1 MSEEAETSGVEE
13 QVAGSAAVG
22 IDTGG
27 TFTDLVAIGADGSVR
42 VAKAPSSPEAP
53 LGALLS
59 VLDKAAVPGAAI
71 ERIVH
76 GTTVATNAVLQRR
89 GAEVLY
95 LTTAGFEDIPFI
107 QRINRKS
114 EYDLHWLKPRP
125 LVRRRNCL
133 PVAERVDARG
143 EVVMP
148 LETAA
153 MERLATQVAERA
165 AEAIAVCLLFSYLN
179 PVHEL
184 QLGAF
189 LERRFPGIPV
199 SLSHRVAP
207 LWREYERSSTT
218 LADAYLKPLL
228 SAYCPSIGTA
238 LRERSVNAPC
248 SLLKS
253 DGGTTG
259 LAQAPE
265 RPVELLLSGLAG
277 GVIGGAH
284 FAREAGFAQAITL
297 DMGGTSCDVG
307 LLLKGEPQFTT
318 DYEIEWGLPVA
329 LPVIEVRTLGAGGG
343 SIARIDK
350 GGMLAVGPES
360 AGARPGPGCYGA
372 GGDAATVTDANLVLG
387 RLNPDFF
394 LGGELRLHPERAAA
408 VIDPLA
414 RALELGREAAAQAIV
429 DLADE
434 NMTNAIRLLTIERG
448 IDPRDFVLVAFGGA
462 GPLHAAAIAAKL
474 GIRRV
479 VVPPHPGLCSAFGA
493 ALARLRVERVRTL
506 GLRHSEVDEAELAA
520 RFRTLLEEGR
530 REIEAEGLRG
540 AARERLG
547 LSMRYAQ
554 QNYEQ
559 DVEYRFADG
568 LPAAVARFHRRHEE
582 FFGYQFPDQPV
593 ELVHLKAS
601 LAETAAEPAP
611 ALAVPASVAGTH
623 PEPLPAPATLAAGAA
638 GAPAA
643 SPPPALTTPAADV
656 AGALPAPAA
665 AIAAGVQAEPQLSA
679 GVGYRRD
686 RLPAGT
692 ELRGPAV
699 VEELDSTTF
708 VPDGVQLAVDRR
720 GNLILTLPA
729 GAPEEA

>member
-1 MSEEAETSGVEE
+1 M
-13 QVAGSAAVG
+13 QGSSVGALALG

-42 VAKAPSSPEAP
+42 VAKAPSTPDAP

-76 GTTVATNAVLQRR
+76 GTTVATNTVLQRR

-95 LTTAGFEDIPFI
+95 VTTAGFEDIPFI

-125 LVRRRNCL
+125 LVQRRNCL
-133 PVAERVDARG
+133 AVAERIDAQG
-143 EVVMP
+143 EVLVP
-148 LETAA
+148 LEAAA
-153 MERLATQVAERA
+153 MEQLAAQVAERS
-165 AEAIAVCLLFSYLN
+165 AEAIAICLLFSYLN
-179 PVHEL
+179 PAHEL
-184 QLGAF
+184 ELGAF
-189 LERRFPGIPV
+189 LERRFPSIPV

-218 LADAYLKPLL
+218 VADAYLKPLL
-228 SAYCPSIGTA
+228 SGYCRSIGDA
-238 LRERSVNAPC
+238 LEERRVNGPC

-259 LAQAPE
+259 LTQAPE
-265 RPVELLLSGLAG
+265 RPVDLLLSGLAG

-284 FAREAGFAQAITL
+284 FAREAGFQQAITL

-307 LLLKGEPQFTT
+307 LLLEGEPQFTT

-329 LPVIEVRTLGAGGG
+329 IPVIEVRTLGAGGG

-360 AGARPGPGCYGA
+360 AGARPGPGCYGTG
-372 GGDAATVTDANLVLG
+372 GGDATVTDANLVLG

-394 LGGELRLHPERAAA
+394 LGGELQLHPERAAA

-414 RALELGREAAAQAIV
+414 RPLGLQREAAAQAVV

-493 ALARLRVERVRTL
+493 ALARLRVERVQTL

-520 RFRTLLEEGR
+520 RFHAMLQAGR

-540 AARERLG
+540 APRERLG

-582 FFGYQFPDQPV
+582 FFGYQFPDHPV

-601 LAETAAEPAP
+601 VAETAAEPPP
-611 ALAVPASVAGTH
+611 ALA
-623 PEPLPAPATLAAGAA
+623 APAAAAA
-638 GAPAA
+638 GAPPE
-643 SPPPALTTPAADV
+643 PPPR
-656 AGALPAPAA
+656 AGA
-665 AIAAGVQAEPQLSA
+665 
-679 GVGYRRD
+679 GYRRD

-699 VEELDSTTF
+699 IEELDSTTF
-708 VPDGVQLAVDRR
+708 VPDGVHLAVDRH

-729 GAPEEA
+729 AEPEEA

>member
-1 MSEEAETSGVEE
+1 MSSDHAPP
-13 QVAGSAAVG
+13 AAAALG

-27 TFTDLVAIGADGSVR
+27 TFTDLVALGADGSVR
-42 VAKAPSSPEAP
+42 VAKAPSTPDAP

-76 GTTVATNAVLQRR
+76 GTTVATNTVLQRR

-95 LTTAGFEDIPFI
+95 VTTAGFEDIPFI

-125 LVRRRNCL
+125 LVQRRNCL
-133 PVAERVDARG
+133 AVAERIDAQG
-143 EVVMP
+143 EVLVP
-148 LETAA
+148 LEAAA
-153 MERLATQVAERA
+153 MEQLAAQVAERS
-165 AEAIAVCLLFSYLN
+165 AEAIAICLLFSYLN
-179 PVHEL
+179 PAHEL
-184 QLGAF
+184 ELGAF
-189 LERRFPGIPV
+189 LERRFPSIPV

-218 LADAYLKPLL
+218 VADAYLKPLL
-228 SAYCPSIGTA
+228 SGYCGSIGDA
-238 LRERSVNAPC
+238 LRERRVNGPC

-259 LAQAPE
+259 LTQAPE
-265 RPVELLLSGLAG
+265 RPVDLLLSGLAG

-284 FAREAGFAQAITL
+284 FAREAGFQQAITL

-307 LLLKGEPQFTT
+307 LLLEGEPQFTT

-329 LPVIEVRTLGAGGG
+329 IPVIEVRTLGAGGG

-360 AGARPGPGCYGA
+360 AGARPGPGCYGTG
-372 GGDAATVTDANLVLG
+372 GGDATVTDANLVLG

-394 LGGELRLHPERAAA
+394 LGGELQLHPERAAA

-414 RALELGREAAAQAIV
+414 RPLGLQREAAAQAVV

-493 ALARLRVERVRTL
+493 ALARLRVERMQTL
-506 GLRHSEVDEAELAA
+506 GMRHAVVDEADLAA
-520 RFRTLLEEGR
+520 RFQAMLQAGR

-540 AARERLG
+540 APRERLG

-582 FFGYQFPDQPV
+582 FFGYQFPDHPV

-601 LAETAAEPAP
+601 VAETAAEPPP
-611 ALAVPASVAGTH
+611 ALA
-623 PEPLPAPATLAAGAA
+623 
-638 GAPAA
+638 
-643 SPPPALTTPAADV
+643 
-656 AGALPAPAA
+656 APAA
-665 AIAAGVQAEPQLSA
+665 AAAAA
-679 GVGYRRD
+679 RR
-686 RLPAGT
+686 RSSR
-692 ELRGPAV
+692 RGPGPATAANGCRRAPSCAV
-699 VEELDSTTF
+699 R
-708 VPDGVQLAVDRR
+708 P
-720 GNLILTLPA
+720 
-729 GAPEEA
+729 

>member
-1 MSEEAETSGVEE
+1 MGGVQESS
-13 QVAGSAAVG
+13 AGPLALG

-27 TFTDLVAIGADGSVR
+27 TFTDLVALGADGSVR
-42 VAKAPSSPEAP
+42 VAKAPSTPDAP

-76 GTTVATNAVLQRR
+76 GTTVATNTVLQRR

-95 LTTAGFEDIPFI
+95 VATAGFEDIPFI

-125 LVRRRNCL
+125 LVKRRNCL
-133 PVAERVDARG
+133 AVAERIDAQG
-143 EVVMP
+143 QVVVP
-148 LETAA
+148 LEAAA
-153 MERLATQVAERA
+153 MEQLAAQVAERG

-179 PVHEL
+179 PAHEL
-184 QLGAF
+184 ELGAF
-189 LERRFPGIPV
+189 LQQRFPSIPV

-207 LWREYERSSTT
+207 MWREYERSSTT
-218 LADAYLKPLL
+218 VADAYLKPLL
-228 SAYCPSIGTA
+228 SGYCPSIGAA
-238 LRERSVNAPC
+238 LRERSVNGPC

-284 FAREAGFAQAITL
+284 FAREAGFEQAITL

-307 LLLKGEPQFTT
+307 LLLDGEPQFTT

-329 LPVIEVRTLGAGGG
+329 IPVIEVRTLGAGGG

-372 GGDAATVTDANLVLG
+372 GGEAATVTDANLVLG

-394 LGGELRLHPERAAA
+394 LGGELQLHPERAAA

-414 RALELGREAAAQAIV
+414 RSLGLRREAAARAIV

-474 GIRRV
+474 GIRGWWCHRIPV
-479 VVPPHPGLCSAFGA
+479 CARPSGPPWRGCGWSGCRPWGC
-493 ALARLRVERVRTL
+493 VT
-506 GLRHSEVDEAELAA
+506 
-520 RFRTLLEEGR
+520 R
-530 REIEAEGLRG
+530 R
-540 AARERLG
+540 
-547 LSMRYAQ
+547 
-554 QNYEQ
+554 
-559 DVEYRFADG
+559 
-568 LPAAVARFHRRHEE
+568 
-582 FFGYQFPDQPV
+582 
-593 ELVHLKAS
+593 
-601 LAETAAEPAP
+601 
-611 ALAVPASVAGTH
+611 
-623 PEPLPAPATLAAGAA
+623 
-638 GAPAA
+638 
-643 SPPPALTTPAADV
+643 
-656 AGALPAPAA
+656 
-665 AIAAGVQAEPQLSA
+665 
-679 GVGYRRD
+679 
-686 RLPAGT
+686 
-692 ELRGPAV
+692 
-699 VEELDSTTF
+699 
-708 VPDGVQLAVDRR
+708 
-720 GNLILTLPA
+720 
-729 GAPEEA
+729 

>member
-1 MSEEAETSGVEE
+1 MNG
-13 QVAGSAAVG
+13 
-22 IDTGG
+22 
-27 TFTDLVAIGADGSVR
+27 
-42 VAKAPSSPEAP
+42 
-53 LGALLS
+53 
-59 VLDKAAVPGAAI
+59 
-71 ERIVH
+71 
-76 GTTVATNAVLQRR
+76 
-89 GAEVLY
+89 
-95 LTTAGFEDIPFI
+95 
-107 QRINRKS
+107 
-114 EYDLHWLKPRP
+114 
-125 LVRRRNCL
+125 
-133 PVAERVDARG
+133 
-143 EVVMP
+143 
-148 LETAA
+148 
-153 MERLATQVAERA
+153 
-165 AEAIAVCLLFSYLN
+165 
-179 PVHEL
+179 
-184 QLGAF
+184 
-189 LERRFPGIPV
+189 
-199 SLSHRVAP
+199 
-207 LWREYERSSTT
+207 
-218 LADAYLKPLL
+218 
-228 SAYCPSIGTA
+228 
-238 LRERSVNAPC
+238 PC

-259 LAQAPE
+259 LTQAPE
-265 RPVELLLSGLAG
+265 RPVDLLLSGLAG

-284 FAREAGFAQAITL
+284 FAREAGFEQAITL

-307 LLLKGEPQFTT
+307 LLLDGEPQFTT
-318 DYEIEWGLPVA
+318 EYEIEWGLPVA
-329 LPVIEVRTLGAGGG
+329 IPVIEVRTLGAGGG

-360 AGARPGPGCYGA
+360 AGARPGPGCYGTG
-372 GGDAATVTDANLVLG
+372 GGDATVTDANLVLG

-394 LGGELRLHPERAAA
+394 LGGELQLHPERAAA

-414 RALELGREAAAQAIV
+414 RPLGLQREAAAQAVV

-493 ALARLRVERVRTL
+493 ALARLRVERMQTL
-506 GLRHSEVDEAELAA
+506 GMRHAVVDEADLAA
-520 RFRTLLEEGR
+520 RFQAMLQAGR

-540 AARERLG
+540 APRERLG

-582 FFGYQFPDQPV
+582 FFGYQFPDHPV

-601 LAETAAEPAP
+601 VAETAAEPPP
-611 ALAVPASVAGTH
+611 ALA
-623 PEPLPAPATLAAGAA
+623 
-638 GAPAA
+638 
-643 SPPPALTTPAADV
+643 
-656 AGALPAPAA
+656 APAA
-665 AIAAGVQAEPQLSA
+665 AAGGAPPEQPPRA
-679 GVGYRRD
+679 GAGYRRE

-699 VEELDSTTF
+699 IEELDSTTF
-708 VPDGVQLAVDRR
+708 VPAGVHLAVDRH

-729 GAPEEA
+729 AEPEEA

>member
-1 MSEEAETSGVEE
+1 M
-13 QVAGSAAVG
+13 QGSSVGALALG

-42 VAKAPSSPEAP
+42 VAKAPSTPDAP

-76 GTTVATNAVLQRR
+76 GTTVATNTVLQRR

-95 LTTAGFEDIPFI
+95 VTTAGFEDIPFI

-125 LVRRRNCL
+125 LVQRRNCL
-133 PVAERVDARG
+133 AVAERIDAQG
-143 EVVMP
+143 EVLVP
-148 LETAA
+148 LEAAA
-153 MERLATQVAERA
+153 MEQLAAQVAERS
-165 AEAIAVCLLFSYLN
+165 AEAIAICLLFSYLN
-179 PVHEL
+179 PAHEL
-184 QLGAF
+184 ELGAF
-189 LERRFPGIPV
+189 LERRFPSIPV

-218 LADAYLKPLL
+218 VADAYLKPLL
-228 SAYCPSIGTA
+228 SGYCRSIGDA
-238 LRERSVNAPC
+238 LEERRVNGPC

-259 LAQAPE
+259 LTQAPE
-265 RPVELLLSGLAG
+265 RPVDLLLSGLAG

-284 FAREAGFAQAITL
+284 FAREAGFQQAITL

-307 LLLKGEPQFTT
+307 LLLEGEPQFTT

-329 LPVIEVRTLGAGGG
+329 IPVIEVRTLGAGGG

-360 AGARPGPGCYGA
+360 AGARPGPGCYGTG
-372 GGDAATVTDANLVLG
+372 GGDATVTDANLVLG

-394 LGGELRLHPERAAA
+394 LGGELQLHPERAAA

-414 RALELGREAAAQAIV
+414 RPLGLQREAAAQAVV

-493 ALARLRVERVRTL
+493 ALARLRVERMQTL
-506 GLRHSEVDEAELAA
+506 GMRHAVVDEADLAA
-520 RFRTLLEEGR
+520 RFQAMLQAGR

-540 AARERLG
+540 APRERLG

-582 FFGYQFPDQPV
+582 FFGYQFPDHPV

-601 LAETAAEPAP
+601 VAETAAEPPP
-611 ALAVPASVAGTH
+611 ALA
-623 PEPLPAPATLAAGAA
+623 
-638 GAPAA
+638 
-643 SPPPALTTPAADV
+643 
-656 AGALPAPAA
+656 APAA
-665 AIAAGVQAEPQLSA
+665 AAGGAPPEQPPRA
-679 GVGYRRD
+679 GAGYRRD

-699 VEELDSTTF
+699 IEELDSTTF
-708 VPDGVQLAVDRR
+708 VPAGVHLAVDRH

-729 GAPEEA
+729 AEPEEA

>member
-1 MSEEAETSGVEE
+1 MNEESGIRGAQKPTERTL
-13 QVAGSAAVG
+13 ALG

-27 TFTDLVAIGADGSVR
+27 TFTDLVVLGPDGSVR
-42 VAKAPSSPEAP
+42 VAKSPSTPDAP
-53 LGALLS
+53 LGALLT
-59 VLDKAAVPGAAI
+59 VLGKAAVPGDAI

-95 LTTAGFEDIPFI
+95 VTTEGFEDIPFI

-114 EYDLHWLKPRP
+114 EYDLHWRKPRP

-133 PVAERVDARG
+133 GVAERVDAQG
-143 EVVMP
+143 EVAVP
-148 LETAA
+148 LEAAA
-153 MERLATQVAERA
+153 MKQLAAQIVERGP
-165 AEAIAVCLLFSYLN
+165 EAIAVCLLFSYLN
-179 PVHEL
+179 PAHEL
-184 QLGAF
+184 ALGAF
-189 LERRFPGIPV
+189 LEQRFPFIPV

-218 LADAYLKPLL
+218 IADAYLKPLL
-228 SAYCPSIGTA
+228 GGYCRSVGDA
-238 LRERSVNAPC
+238 LRERRVGAPC

-259 LAQAPE
+259 LTQAPR

-284 FAREAGFAQAITL
+284 FAREAGFEQAITL

-307 LLLKGEPQFTT
+307 LLIEAEPRFTT
-318 DYEIEWGLPVA
+318 EYEIEWGLPVA
-329 LPVIEVRTLGAGGG
+329 VPVIEVRTLGAGGG

-350 GGMLAVGPES
+350 GGMLSVGPES

-394 LGGELRLHPERAAA
+394 LGGELKLHPERAAA

-414 RALELGREAAAQAIV
+414 RSLGLDREEAARAIV

-474 GIRRV
+474 GMRRV

-493 ALARLRVERVRTL
+493 ALARLRVERMQTL
-506 GLRHSEVDEAELAA
+506 GRRHTAVDDAELAA
-520 RFRTLLEEGR
+520 RFRAMLQDGR
-530 REIEAEGLRG
+530 REIESEGLRG

-568 LPAAVARFHRRHEE
+568 LPAAVERFHRRHEE
-582 FFGYQFPDQPV
+582 FFGYQFPDHPV

-601 LAETAAEPAP
+601 VAETAADPP
-611 ALAVPASVAGTH
+611 TALA
-623 PEPLPAPATLAAGAA
+623 
-638 GAPAA
+638 APAA
-643 SPPPALTTPAADV
+643 
-656 AGALPAPAA
+656 PAPAA
-665 AIAAGVQAEPQLSA
+665 AGADECPPTAI
-679 GVGYRRD
+679 GYRRD
-686 RLPAGT
+686 RLPVGT

-708 VPDGVQLAVDRR
+708 IPEGVHLSVDGL
-720 GNLILTLPA
+720 GNLVLTLPA
-729 GAPEEA
+729 AETEED

>member
-1 MSEEAETSGVEE
+1 MSEESGVSSD
-13 QVAGSAAVG
+13 QVPDEAVATLG

-42 VAKAPSSPEAP
+42 VAKAPSTPDAP

-59 VLDKAAVPGAAI
+59 VLDKAAVPGAAM

-76 GTTVATNAVLQRR
+76 GTTVATNTVLQRR

-95 LTTAGFEDIPFI
+95 VTTAGFEDIPFV

-125 LVRRRNCL
+125 LVKRRNCL
-133 PVAERVDARG
+133 AVVERIDAQG
-143 EVVMP
+143 EVVVP
-148 LETAA
+148 LEAAA
-153 MERLATQVAERA
+153 MEQLAAQVAERG

-179 PVHEL
+179 PTHEL
-184 QLGAF
+184 ELGAF
-189 LERRFPGIPV
+189 LERRFPSLPV
-199 SLSHRVAP
+199 SLSHLVAP

-218 LADAYLKPLL
+218 VADAYLKPLL
-228 SAYCPSIGTA
+228 SGYCRSIGAA
-238 LRERSVNAPC
+238 LRERRVSGPC

-259 LAQAPE
+259 LSKAPE

-277 GVIGGAH
+277 GVIGGVH
-284 FAREAGFAQAITL
+284 FAREAGFEQAITL

-307 LLLKGEPQFTT
+307 LLLDGEPQFTT
-318 DYEIEWGLPVA
+318 EYEIEWGLPVA

-350 GGMLAVGPES
+350 GGMLTVGPES

-394 LGGELRLHPERAAA
+394 LGGELQLHPERAAA

-414 RALELGREAAAQAIV
+414 RSLGLQREAAAQAVV

-462 GPLHAAAIAAKL
+462 GPLHAAGIAAKL
-474 GIRRV
+474 GIRQV

-493 ALARLRVERVRTL
+493 ALARLRVERVQTL
-506 GLRHSEVDEAELAA
+506 GVRDSAVSEADLAA
-520 RFRTLLEEGR
+520 RFTDLLQAGR

-540 AARERLG
+540 TPRERLT

-568 LPAAVARFHRRHEE
+568 LPGAVGRFHRRHEE
-582 FFGYQFPDQPV
+582 FFGYQFPDHPV
-593 ELVHLKAS
+593 ELVHLKVS
-601 LAETAAEPAP
+601 VAETATDE
-611 ALAVPASVAGTH
+611 
-623 PEPLPAPATLAAGAA
+623 
-638 GAPAA
+638 
-643 SPPPALTTPAADV
+643 PPPALAAP
-656 AGALPAPAA
+656 AGAATGAPPRPPR
-665 AIAAGVQAEPQLSA
+665 AAGAV
-679 GVGYRRD
+679 YRRD
-686 RLPAGT
+686 QMAAGT
-692 ELRGPAV
+692 RIRGAAV
-699 VEELDSTTF
+699 IEELDSTTF
-708 VPDGVQLAVDRR
+708 VPGGVLLAVDRR

-729 GAPEEA
+729 AEPEEA

>member
-1 MSEEAETSGVEE
+1 MLSEESGVSEVAE
-13 QVAGSAAVG
+13 SAAGSLALG

-27 TFTDLVAIGADGSVR
+27 TFTDLVAIGSDGSVR
-42 VAKAPSSPEAP
+42 VAKAPSTPDAP

-59 VLDKAAVPGAAI
+59 VLDKAAVPGSAI

-133 PVAERVDARG
+133 PVVERIDAQG
-143 EVVMP
+143 QVVVP
-148 LETAA
+148 LEAA
-153 MERLATQVAERA
+153 ALEGLAAQVAERTP
-165 AEAIAVCLLFSYLN
+165 EAIAVCLLFSYLN
-179 PVHEL
+179 PAHEL

-228 SAYCPSIGTA
+228 SAYCPSIGAA

-259 LAQAPE
+259 LPQAPE

-284 FAREAGFAQAITL
+284 FARGAGFAQAITL

-307 LLLKGEPQFTT
+307 LLLEGEPHFTT

-329 LPVIEVRTLGAGGG
+329 IPVIEVRTLGAGGG

-372 GGDAATVTDANLVLG
+372 GGEAATVTDANLVLG

-394 LGGELRLHPERAAA
+394 LGGELTLHPERAVA

-414 RALELGREAAAQAIV
+414 RALGLGREAAARAIV

-493 ALARLRVERVRTL
+493 ALARLRVERMQTL
-506 GLRHSEVDEAELAA
+506 GVRHSEVDDAELAA
-520 RFRTLLEEGR
+520 RFRTMLEEGR

-559 DVEYRFADG
+559 EVEYRFADG
-568 LPAAVARFHRRHEE
+568 LPAAVERFHRRHEE
-582 FFGYQFPDQPV
+582 FFGYQFPDHPV

-601 LAETAAEPAP
+601 LAETAAEPTAVM
-611 ALAVPASVAGTH
+611 AVPASA
-623 PEPLPAPATLAAGAA
+623 AAGAR
-638 GAPAA
+638 
-643 SPPPALTTPAADV
+643 PPARAARAGGAAD
-656 AGALPAPAA
+656 APPEPSPPAPAA
-665 AIAAGVQAEPQLSA
+665 PAATAAGVQAEPQRPA
-679 GVGYRRD
+679 ECGYYRRD

-699 VEELDSTTF
+699 IEELDSTTF
-708 VPDGVQLAVDRR
+708 VPDGVRLAVDPH

-729 GAPEEA
+729 TAPEEA

>member
-1 MSEEAETSGVEE
+1 MSEESGISGVQESS
-13 QVAGSAAVG
+13 AGPLALG

-27 TFTDLVAIGADGSVR
+27 TFTDLVALGADGSVR
-42 VAKAPSSPEAP
+42 VAKAPSTPDAP

-76 GTTVATNAVLQRR
+76 GTTVATNTVLQRR

-95 LTTAGFEDIPFI
+95 VATAGFEDIPFI

-125 LVRRRNCL
+125 LVKRRNCL
-133 PVAERVDARG
+133 AVAERIDAQG
-143 EVVMP
+143 EVVVP
-148 LETAA
+148 LEAAA
-153 MERLATQVAERA
+153 MEQLAAQVAERG

-179 PVHEL
+179 PAHEL
-184 QLGAF
+184 ELGAF
-189 LERRFPGIPV
+189 LQQRFPSIPV

-207 LWREYERSSTT
+207 MWREYERSSTT
-218 LADAYLKPLL
+218 VADAYLKPLL
-228 SAYCPSIGTA
+228 SGYCPSIGAA
-238 LRERSVNAPC
+238 LRERSVNGPC

-284 FAREAGFAQAITL
+284 FAREAGFEQAITL

-307 LLLKGEPQFTT
+307 LLLDGEPQFTT

-329 LPVIEVRTLGAGGG
+329 IPVIEVRTLGAGGG

-372 GGDAATVTDANLVLG
+372 GGEAATVTDANLVLG

-394 LGGELRLHPERAAA
+394 LGGELQLHPERAAA

-414 RALELGREAAAQAIV
+414 RSLGLRREAAARAIV

-493 ALARLRVERVRTL
+493 ALARLRVERVQTL

-520 RFRTLLEEGR
+520 RFHAMLQAGR

-540 AARERLG
+540 APRERLG

-568 LPAAVARFHRRHEE
+568 LPAACERFHRRHEE
-582 FFGYQFPDQPV
+582 FFGYQFPDHPV
-593 ELVHLKAS
+593 ELVHLKVS
-601 LAETAAEPAP
+601 VAESAAEPP
-611 ALAVPASVAGTH
+611 LALA
-623 PEPLPAPATLAAGAA
+623 
-638 GAPAA
+638 
-643 SPPPALTTPAADV
+643 
-656 AGALPAPAA
+656 APAA
-665 AIAAGVQAEPQLSA
+665 AAAGPSPAPQRPA
-679 GVGYRRD
+679 GAGYRRD

-692 ELRGPAV
+692 DVRGPAV
-699 VEELDSTTF
+699 IEELDSTTF
-708 VPDGVQLAVDRR
+708 VPDGVHLAVDRL
-720 GNLILTLPA
+720 GNLVLTLPA
-729 GAPEEA
+729 AAPGEA

>member
-1 MSEEAETSGVEE
+1 M
-13 QVAGSAAVG
+13 QGSSVGALALG

-42 VAKAPSSPEAP
+42 VAKAPSTPDAP

-76 GTTVATNAVLQRR
+76 GTTVATNTVLQRR

-95 LTTAGFEDIPFI
+95 VTTAGFEDIPFI

-125 LVRRRNCL
+125 LVQRRNCL
-133 PVAERVDARG
+133 AVAERIDAQG
-143 EVVMP
+143 EVLVP
-148 LETAA
+148 LEAAA
-153 MERLATQVAERA
+153 MEQLAAQVAERS
-165 AEAIAVCLLFSYLN
+165 AEAIAICLLFSYLN
-179 PVHEL
+179 PAHEL
-184 QLGAF
+184 ELGAF
-189 LERRFPGIPV
+189 LERRFPSIPV

-218 LADAYLKPLL
+218 VADAYLKPLL
-228 SAYCPSIGTA
+228 SGYCRSIGDA
-238 LRERSVNAPC
+238 LEERRVNGPC

-259 LAQAPE
+259 LTQAPE
-265 RPVELLLSGLAG
+265 RPVDLLLSGLAG

-284 FAREAGFAQAITL
+284 FAREAGFQQAITL

-307 LLLKGEPQFTT
+307 LLLEGEPQFTT

-329 LPVIEVRTLGAGGG
+329 IPVIEVRTLGAGGG

-360 AGARPGPGCYGA
+360 AGAQPGPGCYGTG
-372 GGDAATVTDANLVLG
+372 GGDATVTDANLVLG

-394 LGGELRLHPERAAA
+394 LGGELQLHPERAAA

-414 RALELGREAAAQAIV
+414 RPLGLQREAAAQAVV

-493 ALARLRVERVRTL
+493 ALARLRVERMQTL
-506 GLRHSEVDEAELAA
+506 GMRHAAVDEADLAA
-520 RFRTLLEEGR
+520 RFQAMLQAGR

-540 AARERLG
+540 APRERLG

-582 FFGYQFPDQPV
+582 FFGYQFPDHPV

-601 LAETAAEPAP
+601 VAETAVEPPP
-611 ALAVPASVAGTH
+611 ALA
-623 PEPLPAPATLAAGAA
+623 APAAAAA
-638 GAPAA
+638 GAPPE
-643 SPPPALTTPAADV
+643 PPPR
-656 AGALPAPAA
+656 AGA
-665 AIAAGVQAEPQLSA
+665 
-679 GVGYRRD
+679 GYRRD

-699 VEELDSTTF
+699 IEELDSTTF
-708 VPDGVQLAVDRR
+708 VPAGVHLAVDRH

-729 GAPEEA
+729 AAPEEA

>member
-1 MSEEAETSGVEE
+1 MREAAPGPL
-13 QVAGSAAVG
+13 ALG

-27 TFTDLVAIGADGSVR
+27 TFTDLVALGVDGSVR
-42 VAKAPSSPEAP
+42 VAKAPSTPDAP
-53 LGALLS
+53 LGALLR
-59 VLDKAAVPGAAI
+59 VLDKAAVPGDAI

-76 GTTVATNAVLQRR
+76 GTTVATNTVLQRH

-95 LTTAGFEDIPFI
+95 VTTAGFEDIPFI

-114 EYDLHWLKPRP
+114 EYDLHWRKPRP

-133 PVAERVDARG
+133 PVAERIDARG
-143 EVVMP
+143 EVVVP
-148 LETAA
+148 LEAAA
-153 MERLATQVAERA
+153 MEQLAAQVAERG

-179 PVHEL
+179 PAHERA
-184 QLGAF
+184 LGAF
-189 LERRFPGIPV
+189 LERRFPSIPV

-228 SAYCPSIGTA
+228 SGYCRSVGEA
-238 LRERSVNAPC
+238 LRARHVSGPC

-253 DGGTTG
+253 DGGTTA
-259 LAQAPE
+259 LTQAPE
-265 RPVELLLSGLAG
+265 RPVDLLLSGLAG

-284 FAREAGFAQAITL
+284 FAREAGFEQAITL

-307 LLLKGEPQFTT
+307 LLLDGEPQFTT
-318 DYEIEWGLPVA
+318 EYEIEWGLPVA
-329 LPVIEVRTLGAGGG
+329 IPVIEVRTLGAGGG

-350 GGMLAVGPES
+350 GGMLSVGPES

-394 LGGELRLHPERAAA
+394 LGGELKLHPERAAA

-414 RALELGREAAAQAIV
+414 RSLGLQREAAARAIV

-493 ALARLRVERVRTL
+493 ALARLRVERVQTL

-520 RFRTLLEEGR
+520 RFRTMLEEGR
-530 REIEAEGLRG
+530 GEIEAEGLRG

-559 DVEYRFADG
+559 DVEYRFDDG
-568 LPAAVARFHRRHEE
+568 LSAAVKRFHRRHEE
-582 FFGYQFPDQPV
+582 FFGYQFPDHPV
-593 ELVHLKAS
+593 ELVHLKTS

-611 ALAVPASVAGTH
+611 ALA
-623 PEPLPAPATLAAGAA
+623 TLAAGAP
-638 GAPAA
+638 GAPPA
-643 SPPPALTTPAADV
+643 SPS
-656 AGALPAPAA
+656 PAPAA
-665 AIAAGVQAEPQLSA
+665 TTAAGVRAEPQPPSGL
-679 GVGYRRD
+679 GYRRD
-686 RLPAGT
+686 RLPAGA

-699 VEELDSTTF
+699 IEELDSTTF
-708 VPDGVQLAVDRR
+708 VPDGVQLAVDRH

-729 GAPEEA
+729 AAPEEA

>member
-1 MSEEAETSGVEE
+1 MREASPGPL
-13 QVAGSAAVG
+13 ALG

-27 TFTDLVAIGADGSVR
+27 TFTDLVALGVDGSVR
-42 VAKAPSSPEAP
+42 VAKAPSTPDAP
-53 LGALLS
+53 LGALLR
-59 VLDKAAVPGAAI
+59 VLDKAAVPGDAI

-76 GTTVATNAVLQRR
+76 GTTVATNTVLQRR

-95 LTTAGFEDIPFI
+95 VTTAGFEDIPFI

-114 EYDLHWLKPRP
+114 EYDLHWRKPRP

-133 PVAERVDARG
+133 PVAERIDARG
-143 EVVMP
+143 EVVVP
-148 LETAA
+148 LEAAA
-153 MERLATQVAERA
+153 MEQLAARIAERG

-179 PVHEL
+179 PVHERA
-184 QLGAF
+184 LGAF
-189 LERRFPGIPV
+189 LKRRFPSIPV

-228 SAYCPSIGTA
+228 SGYCRSVGEA
-238 LRERSVNAPC
+238 LRERHVSGPC

-253 DGGTTG
+253 DGGTTA
-259 LAQAPE
+259 LTQAPE
-265 RPVELLLSGLAG
+265 RPVDLLLSGLAG

-284 FAREAGFAQAITL
+284 FAREAGFEQAITL

-307 LLLKGEPQFTT
+307 LLLDGEPQFTT
-318 DYEIEWGLPVA
+318 EYEIEWGLPVA
-329 LPVIEVRTLGAGGG
+329 IPVIEVRTLGAGGG

-350 GGMLAVGPES
+350 GGMLGVGPQS

-372 GGDAATVTDANLVLG
+372 GGHAATVTDANLVLG

-394 LGGELRLHPERAAA
+394 LGGELPLHPERAAA

-414 RALELGREAAAQAIV
+414 RSLGLQREAAARAIV

-434 NMTNAIRLLTIERG
+434 NMTNAVRLLTIERG

-506 GLRHSEVDEAELAA
+506 GLRHSELDEAELAA
-520 RFRTLLEEGR
+520 RFDAMLQAGQ

-540 AARERLG
+540 APRERLG

-568 LPAAVARFHRRHEE
+568 LPAAVERFHRRHEE
-582 FFGYQFPDQPV
+582 FFGYQFPEHPV
-593 ELVHLKAS
+593 ELVHLKVS
-601 LAETAAEPAP
+601 LAETAADPSPALAPPAP
-611 ALAVPASVAGTH
+611 AVDG
-623 PEPLPAPATLAAGAA
+623 APSAGA
-638 GAPAA
+638 GC
-643 SPPPALTTPAADV
+643 
-656 AGALPAPAA
+656 
-665 AIAAGVQAEPQLSA
+665 
-679 GVGYRRD
+679 RRD

-699 VEELDSTTF
+699 IEELDSTTY
-708 VPDGVQLAVDRR
+708 VPAGVRVAVDRL

-729 GAPEEA
+729 AAPEEA

>member
-1 MSEEAETSGVEE
+1 MREPSPSPLAL
-13 QVAGSAAVG
+13 G

-27 TFTDLVAIGADGSVR
+27 TFTDLVAIGADGQVR
-42 VAKAPSSPEAP
+42 VAKAPSTPDAP
-53 LGALLS
+53 LGALLR
-59 VLDKAAVPGAAI
+59 VLDKAAVPGTAI

-76 GTTVATNAVLQRR
+76 GTTVATNTVLQRR

-95 LTTAGFEDIPFI
+95 VTTAGFEDIPFI

-114 EYDLHWLKPRP
+114 EYDLHWRKPRP

-133 PVAERVDARG
+133 GVAERIDAQG
-143 EVVMP
+143 EVVAP
-148 LETAA
+148 LEAAA
-153 MERLATQVAERA
+153 MEQIAAQIADRA
-165 AEAIAVCLLFSYLN
+165 PEAIAICLLFSYLN
-179 PVHEL
+179 PAHEL
-184 QLGAF
+184 ALGAF
-189 LERRFPGIPV
+189 LEQRFPSIPV

-228 SAYCPSIGTA
+228 SGYCPSVGAA
-238 LRERSVNAPC
+238 LHERRVRGPC

-284 FAREAGFAQAITL
+284 FAREAGFEQAITL

-307 LLLKGEPQFTT
+307 LLRDGEPQFTT
-318 DYEIEWGLPVA
+318 EYEIEWGLPVA
-329 LPVIEVRTLGAGGG
+329 IPVIEVRTLGAGGG

-350 GGMLAVGPES
+350 GGMLSVGPES

-372 GGDAATVTDANLVLG
+372 GGDDATVTDANLVLG

-394 LGGELRLHPERAAA
+394 LGGELKLHPERAAA

-414 RALELGREAAAQAIV
+414 RSLGLGREAAARAIV

-493 ALARLRVERVRTL
+493 ALARLRVERVQTL
-506 GLRHSEVDEAELAA
+506 GLRHLEVDEADLAA
-520 RFRTLLEEGR
+520 RFRAMLDAAR
-530 REIEAEGLRG
+530 SEIEAEGLRG
-540 AARERLG
+540 APRERLG

-568 LPAAVARFHRRHEE
+568 LSAAVDRFHRRHDE
-582 FFGYQFPDQPV
+582 FFGYQFPDHPV

-601 LAETAAEPAP
+601 LAETAAEPPP
-611 ALAVPASVAGTH
+611 ALA
-623 PEPLPAPATLAAGAA
+623 
-638 GAPAA
+638 APAA
-643 SPPPALTTPAADV
+643 PASGEPSPPARA
-656 AGALPAPAA
+656 
-665 AIAAGVQAEPQLSA
+665 
-679 GVGYRRD
+679 GYRRD
-686 RLPAGT
+686 RLPAGI

-708 VPDGVQLAVDRR
+708 IPEGVHLAVDRL
-720 GNLILTLPA
+720 GNLVLTLPSA
-729 GAPEEA
+729 APEEA

>member
-1 MSEEAETSGVEE
+1 MSGVQESSG
-13 QVAGSAAVG
+13 GSLALG

-27 TFTDLVAIGADGSVR
+27 TFTDLVALGADGSVR
-42 VAKAPSSPEAP
+42 VAKAPSTPDAP

-76 GTTVATNAVLQRR
+76 GTTVATNTVLQRR

-95 LTTAGFEDIPFI
+95 VTTAGFEDIPFI

-125 LVRRRNCL
+125 LVQRRNCL
-133 PVAERVDARG
+133 AVAERIDAQG
-143 EVVMP
+143 EVLVP
-148 LETAA
+148 LEAAA
-153 MERLATQVAERA
+153 MEQLAAQVAERS

-179 PVHEL
+179 PTHEL
-184 QLGAF
+184 ELGAF
-189 LERRFPGIPV
+189 LERRFPSLPV
-199 SLSHRVAP
+199 SLSHLVAP

-218 LADAYLKPLL
+218 VADAYLKPLL
-228 SAYCPSIGTA
+228 SGYCGSIGAA
-238 LRERSVNAPC
+238 LRERRVTGPC

-259 LAQAPE
+259 LTQAPE

-284 FAREAGFAQAITL
+284 FAREAGFQQAITL

-307 LLLKGEPQFTT
+307 LLLEGEPQFTT

-329 LPVIEVRTLGAGGG
+329 IPVIEVRTLGAGGG

-360 AGARPGPGCYGA
+360 AGARPGPGCYGTG
-372 GGDAATVTDANLVLG
+372 GGDATVTDANLVLG

-394 LGGELRLHPERAAA
+394 LGGELQLHPERAAA

-414 RALELGREAAAQAIV
+414 RPLGLRREAAAQAVV

-493 ALARLRVERVRTL
+493 ALARLRVERMQTL
-506 GLRHSEVDEAELAA
+506 GMRHAAVDEADLAA
-520 RFRTLLEEGR
+520 RFQAMLQAGR

-540 AARERLG
+540 APRERLG

-582 FFGYQFPDQPV
+582 FFGYQFPDHPV

-601 LAETAAEPAP
+601 VAETAAEPPP
-611 ALAVPASVAGTH
+611 ALA
-623 PEPLPAPATLAAGAA
+623 APAAAAA
-638 GAPAA
+638 GAPPE
-643 SPPPALTTPAADV
+643 PPPR
-656 AGALPAPAA
+656 AGA
-665 AIAAGVQAEPQLSA
+665 
-679 GVGYRRD
+679 GYRRD

-699 VEELDSTTF
+699 IEELDSTTF
-708 VPDGVQLAVDRR
+708 VPDGVHLAVDRR

-729 GAPEEA
+729 AEPEEA

>member
-1 MSEEAETSGVEE
+1 MSEESGVSSDH
-13 QVAGSAAVG
+13 APPAAAALG

-27 TFTDLVAIGADGSVR
+27 TFTDLVALGADGSVR
-42 VAKAPSSPEAP
+42 VAKAPSTPDAP

-76 GTTVATNAVLQRR
+76 GTTVATNTVLQRR

-95 LTTAGFEDIPFI
+95 VTTAGFEDIPFI

-125 LVRRRNCL
+125 LVQRRNCL
-133 PVAERVDARG
+133 AVAERIDAQG
-143 EVVMP
+143 EVLVP
-148 LETAA
+148 LEAAA
-153 MERLATQVAERA
+153 MEQLAAQVAERS
-165 AEAIAVCLLFSYLN
+165 AEAIAICLLFSYLN
-179 PVHEL
+179 PAHEL
-184 QLGAF
+184 ELGAF
-189 LERRFPGIPV
+189 LERRFPSIPV

-218 LADAYLKPLL
+218 VADAYLKPLL
-228 SAYCPSIGTA
+228 SGYCRSIGDA
-238 LRERSVNAPC
+238 LEERRVNGPC

-259 LAQAPE
+259 LTQAPE
-265 RPVELLLSGLAG
+265 RPVDLLLSGLAG

-284 FAREAGFAQAITL
+284 FAREAGFQQAITL

-307 LLLKGEPQFTT
+307 LLLEGEPQFTT

-329 LPVIEVRTLGAGGG
+329 IPVIEVRTLGAGGG

-360 AGARPGPGCYGA
+360 AGAQPGPGCYGTG
-372 GGDAATVTDANLVLG
+372 GGDATVTDANLVLG

-394 LGGELRLHPERAAA
+394 LGGELQLHPERAAA

-414 RALELGREAAAQAIV
+414 RPLGLQREAAAQAVV

-493 ALARLRVERVRTL
+493 ALARLRVERMQTL
-506 GLRHSEVDEAELAA
+506 GMRHAVVDEADLAA
-520 RFRTLLEEGR
+520 RFQAMLQAGR

-540 AARERLG
+540 APRERLG

-582 FFGYQFPDQPV
+582 FFGYQFPDHPV

-601 LAETAAEPAP
+601 VAETAAEPPP
-611 ALAVPASVAGTH
+611 ALA
-623 PEPLPAPATLAAGAA
+623 
-638 GAPAA
+638 
-643 SPPPALTTPAADV
+643 
-656 AGALPAPAA
+656 APAA
-665 AIAAGVQAEPQLSA
+665 AAGGAPPEPPPRA
-679 GVGYRRD
+679 GAGYRRD

-699 VEELDSTTF
+699 IEELDSTTF
-708 VPDGVQLAVDRR
+708 VPDGVHLAVDRH

-729 GAPEEA
+729 AEPEEA

>member
-1 MSEEAETSGVEE
+1 MNCRYVSEDSEMSVVAESA
-13 QVAGSAAVG
+13 AGSLAVG

-27 TFTDLVAIGADGSVR
+27 TFTDLVAIGGDGSVR
-42 VAKAPSSPEAP
+42 IAKAPSTPEAP

-76 GTTVATNAVLQRR
+76 GTTVATNTVLQRR

-133 PVAERVDARG
+133 PVAERIDAEG
-143 EVVMP
+143 QVLVP
-148 LETAA
+148 LEAAA
-153 MERLATQVAERA
+153 MEQLAARVAERA
-165 AEAIAVCLLFSYLN
+165 PEAIAVCLLFSYLN
-179 PVHEL
+179 PAHEL
-184 QLGAF
+184 ELGAF
-189 LERRFPGIPV
+189 LERRFPAIPV

-218 LADAYLKPLL
+218 VADAYLKPLM
-228 SAYCPSIGTA
+228 SGYCRSVGAA
-238 LRERSVNAPC
+238 LRERSVNGPC

-259 LAQAPE
+259 LVQAPE
-265 RPVELLLSGLAG
+265 RPVELLLSGLSG

-284 FAREAGFAQAITL
+284 FAREAGFEQAITL

-307 LLLKGEPQFTT
+307 LLLEGEPQFTT

-360 AGARPGPGCYGA
+360 AGARPGPGCYGT
-372 GGDAATVTDANLVLG
+372 GGEAATVTDANLVLG

-394 LGGELRLHPERAAA
+394 LGGELKLHPERATA

-414 RALELGREAAAQAIV
+414 RTLGLGREAAARAIV

-493 ALARLRVERVRTL
+493 ALARLRVERMQTL

-520 RFRTLLEEGR
+520 RFRAMLEAGR
-530 REIEAEGLRG
+530 HEIAAEGLRG
-540 AARERLG
+540 MPRERLG

-559 DVEYRFADG
+559 DVEYRFGDG
-568 LPAAVARFHRRHEE
+568 LPAAIERFHTRHEK
-582 FFGYQFPDQPV
+582 FFGYQFPDHPV

-611 ALAVPASVAGTH
+611 ALAAPASAVAGTH
-623 PEPLPAPATLAAGAA
+623 PEPPPALATLAAGAS
-638 GAPAA
+638 GAPPA
-643 SPPPALTTPAADV
+643 SPS
-656 AGALPAPAA
+656 PAPAA
-665 AIAAGVQAEPQLSA
+665 TTAAGVRAEPQPPA

-686 RLPAGT
+686 RLPAGA

-699 VEELDSTTF
+699 IEELDSTTF
-708 VPDGVQLAVDRR
+708 VPQGVHLAVDRH

-729 GAPEEA
+729 AAPEEA

>member
-1 MSEEAETSGVEE
+1 M
-13 QVAGSAAVG
+13 QGSSVGALALG

-42 VAKAPSSPEAP
+42 VAKAPSTPDAP

-76 GTTVATNAVLQRR
+76 GTTVATNTVLQRR

-95 LTTAGFEDIPFI
+95 VTTAGFEDIPFI

-133 PVAERVDARG
+133 AVAERIDAQG
-143 EVVMP
+143 EVLVP
-148 LETAA
+148 LEAAA
-153 MERLATQVAERA
+153 MEQLAAQVAERS
-165 AEAIAVCLLFSYLN
+165 AEAIAICLLFSYLN
-179 PVHEL
+179 PAHEL
-184 QLGAF
+184 ELGAF
-189 LERRFPGIPV
+189 LERRFPSIPV

-228 SAYCPSIGTA
+228 NGYCRSIGDA
-238 LRERSVNAPC
+238 LRERRVNGPC

-259 LAQAPE
+259 LTQAPE
-265 RPVELLLSGLAG
+265 RPVDLLLSGLAG

-284 FAREAGFAQAITL
+284 FAREAGFQQAITL

-307 LLLKGEPQFTT
+307 LLLEGEPQFTT

-329 LPVIEVRTLGAGGG
+329 IPVIEVRTLGAGGG

-360 AGARPGPGCYGA
+360 AGARPGPGCYGTG
-372 GGDAATVTDANLVLG
+372 GGDATVTDANLVLG

-394 LGGELRLHPERAAA
+394 LGGELQLHPERAAA

-414 RALELGREAAAQAIV
+414 RPLGLQREAAAQAVV

-493 ALARLRVERVRTL
+493 ALARLRVERMQTL
-506 GLRHSEVDEAELAA
+506 GMRHAVVDEADLAA
-520 RFRTLLEEGR
+520 RFQAMLQAGR

-540 AARERLG
+540 APRERLG

-582 FFGYQFPDQPV
+582 FFGYQFPDHPV

-601 LAETAAEPAP
+601 VAETAAEPPP
-611 ALAVPASVAGTH
+611 ALA
-623 PEPLPAPATLAAGAA
+623 
-638 GAPAA
+638 
-643 SPPPALTTPAADV
+643 
-656 AGALPAPAA
+656 APAA
-665 AIAAGVQAEPQLSA
+665 AAGGAPPEQPPRA
-679 GVGYRRD
+679 GAGYRRD

-699 VEELDSTTF
+699 IEELDSTTF
-708 VPDGVQLAVDRR
+708 VPAGVHLAVDRH

-729 GAPEEA
+729 AEPEEA

>member
-1 MSEEAETSGVEE
+1 MSEKARPDGLREASPGPL
-13 QVAGSAAVG
+13 ALG

-27 TFTDLVAIGADGSVR
+27 TFTDLVALGVDGSVR
-42 VAKAPSSPEAP
+42 VAKAPSTPDAP
-53 LGALLS
+53 LGALLL
-59 VLDKAAVPGAAI
+59 VLDKAAVAGDAI

-76 GTTVATNAVLQRR
+76 GTTVATNTVLQRR

-95 LTTAGFEDIPFI
+95 VTTAGFEDIPFI

-114 EYDLHWLKPRP
+114 EYDLHWRKPRP

-133 PVAERVDARG
+133 GVAERIDAQG
-143 EVVMP
+143 EVVVP
-148 LETAA
+148 LEAAA
-153 MERLATQVAERA
+153 MERLAAQIADRGP
-165 AEAIAVCLLFSYLN
+165 EAIAVCLLFSYLN

-184 QLGAF
+184 ALGAF
-189 LERRFPGIPV
+189 LERRFPSIPV

-228 SAYCPSIGTA
+228 SGYCPSVGAA
-238 LRERSVNAPC
+238 LREHRVRGPC

-284 FAREAGFAQAITL
+284 FAHEAGFEQAITL

-307 LLLKGEPQFTT
+307 LLRDGEPQFTT
-318 DYEIEWGLPVA
+318 EYEIEWGLPVA
-329 LPVIEVRTLGAGGG
+329 IPVIEVRTLGAGGG

-350 GGMLAVGPES
+350 GGMLGVGPES

-372 GGDAATVTDANLVLG
+372 GGEAATVTDANLVLG

-414 RALELGREAAAQAIV
+414 RSLGLGREAAAQAIV

-474 GIRRV
+474 GISRV

-493 ALARLRVERVRTL
+493 ALARLRVERVQTL
-506 GLRHSEVDEAELAA
+506 GSRHSEVDEADLAA
-520 RFRTLLEEGR
+520 RFRAMLDAAR

-540 AARERLG
+540 APRERLG

-568 LPAAVARFHRRHEE
+568 LPAAVERFHRRHEE
-582 FFGYQFPDQPV
+582 FFGYQFPDHPV
-593 ELVHLKAS
+593 EMVHLKAS
-601 LAETAAEPAP
+601 LAETAAD
-611 ALAVPASVAGTH
+611 
-623 PEPLPAPATLAAGAA
+623 
-638 GAPAA
+638 
-643 SPPPALTTPAADV
+643 PP
-656 AGALPAPAA
+656 PAPAA
-665 AIAAGVQAEPQLSA
+665 PAAVGARPQPPPPA
-679 GVGYRRD
+679 GAACRRD
-686 RLPAGT
+686 RLPPGT
-692 ELRGPAV
+692 ELHGPAV
-699 VEELDSTTF
+699 VEELDSTTY
-708 VPDGVQLAVDRR
+708 VPEGVQLAVDRL
-720 GNLILTLPA
+720 GNLVLTLPA
-729 GAPEEA
+729 AAPEEA

>member
-1 MSEEAETSGVEE
+1 MSGVQESSG
-13 QVAGSAAVG
+13 GSLALG

-27 TFTDLVAIGADGSVR
+27 TFTDLVALGADGSVR
-42 VAKAPSSPEAP
+42 VAKAPSTPDAP

-76 GTTVATNAVLQRR
+76 GTTVATNTVLQRR

-95 LTTAGFEDIPFI
+95 VTTAGFEDIPFI

-125 LVRRRNCL
+125 LVQRRNCL
-133 PVAERVDARG
+133 AVAERIDAQG
-143 EVVMP
+143 EVLVP
-148 LETAA
+148 LEAAA
-153 MERLATQVAERA
+153 MEQLAAQVAERS
-165 AEAIAVCLLFSYLN
+165 AEAIAICLLFSYLN
-179 PVHEL
+179 PAHEL
-184 QLGAF
+184 ELGAF
-189 LERRFPGIPV
+189 LERRFPSIPV

-228 SAYCPSIGTA
+228 NGYCRSIGDA
-238 LRERSVNAPC
+238 LEERRVSGPC

-259 LAQAPE
+259 LTQAPE
-265 RPVELLLSGLAG
+265 RPVDLLLSGLAG

-284 FAREAGFAQAITL
+284 FAREAGFQQAITL

-307 LLLKGEPQFTT
+307 LLLEGEPQFTT

-329 LPVIEVRTLGAGGG
+329 IPVIEVRTLGAGGG

-360 AGARPGPGCYGA
+360 AGARPGPGCYGTG
-372 GGDAATVTDANLVLG
+372 GGDATVTDANLVLG

-394 LGGELRLHPERAAA
+394 LGGELQLHPERAAA

-414 RALELGREAAAQAIV
+414 RPLGLRREAAAQAVV

-493 ALARLRVERVRTL
+493 ALARLRVERMQTL
-506 GLRHSEVDEAELAA
+506 GMRHAAVDEADLAA
-520 RFRTLLEEGR
+520 RFQAMLQAGR

-540 AARERLG
+540 APRERLG

-582 FFGYQFPDQPV
+582 FFGYQFPDHPV

-601 LAETAAEPAP
+601 VAETAAEPPP
-611 ALAVPASVAGTH
+611 ALA
-623 PEPLPAPATLAAGAA
+623 APAAAAA
-638 GAPAA
+638 GAPPE
-643 SPPPALTTPAADV
+643 PPPR
-656 AGALPAPAA
+656 AGA
-665 AIAAGVQAEPQLSA
+665 
-679 GVGYRRD
+679 GYRRD

-699 VEELDSTTF
+699 IEELDSTTF
-708 VPDGVQLAVDRR
+708 VPDGVHLAVDRR

-729 GAPEEA
+729 AEPEEA

>member
-1 MSEEAETSGVEE
+1 M
-13 QVAGSAAVG
+13 QGSSVGALALG

-42 VAKAPSSPEAP
+42 VAKAPSTPDAP

-76 GTTVATNAVLQRR
+76 GTTVATNTVLQRR

-95 LTTAGFEDIPFI
+95 VTTAGFEDIPFI

-125 LVRRRNCL
+125 LVQRRNCL
-133 PVAERVDARG
+133 AVAERIDAQG
-143 EVVMP
+143 EVLVP
-148 LETAA
+148 LEAAA
-153 MERLATQVAERA
+153 MEQLAAQVAERS
-165 AEAIAVCLLFSYLN
+165 AEAIAICLLFSYLN
-179 PVHEL
+179 PAHEL
-184 QLGAF
+184 ELGAF
-189 LERRFPGIPV
+189 LERRFPSIPV

-228 SAYCPSIGTA
+228 NGYCRSIGDA
-238 LRERSVNAPC
+238 LRERRVNGPC

-259 LAQAPE
+259 LTQAPE
-265 RPVELLLSGLAG
+265 RPVDLLLSGLAG

-284 FAREAGFAQAITL
+284 FAREAGFQQAITL

-307 LLLKGEPQFTT
+307 LLLEGEPQFTT

-329 LPVIEVRTLGAGGG
+329 IPVIEVRTLGAGGG

-360 AGARPGPGCYGA
+360 AGARPGPGCYGTG
-372 GGDAATVTDANLVLG
+372 GGDATVTDANLVLG

-394 LGGELRLHPERAAA
+394 LGGELQLHPERAAA

-414 RALELGREAAAQAIV
+414 RPLGLQREAAAQAVV

-493 ALARLRVERVRTL
+493 ALARLRVERMQTL
-506 GLRHSEVDEAELAA
+506 GMRHAVVDEADLAA
-520 RFRTLLEEGR
+520 RFQAMLQAGR

-540 AARERLG
+540 APRERLG

-582 FFGYQFPDQPV
+582 FFGYQFPDHPV

-601 LAETAAEPAP
+601 VAETAAEPPP
-611 ALAVPASVAGTH
+611 ALA
-623 PEPLPAPATLAAGAA
+623 
-638 GAPAA
+638 
-643 SPPPALTTPAADV
+643 
-656 AGALPAPAA
+656 APAA
-665 AIAAGVQAEPQLSA
+665 AAGGAPPEQPPRA
-679 GVGYRRD
+679 GAGYRRD

-699 VEELDSTTF
+699 IEELDSTTF
-708 VPDGVQLAVDRR
+708 VPAGVHLAVDRH

-729 GAPEEA
+729 AEPEEA

>member
-1 MSEEAETSGVEE
+1 MSDESGANGAK
-13 QVAGSAAVG
+13 QSPAGSLALG

-27 TFTDLVAIGADGSVR
+27 TFTDLVALGADGSVR
-42 VAKAPSSPEAP
+42 VAKAPSTPDAP
-53 LGALLS
+53 LGALLQ
-59 VLDKAAVPGAAI
+59 VLDKASVPGAAI

-76 GTTVATNAVLQRR
+76 GTTVATNTVLQRR

-95 LTTAGFEDIPFI
+95 VTTAGFEDIPFI

-114 EYDLHWLKPRP
+114 EYDLHWRKPRP
-125 LVRRRNCL
+125 LVRRRSCL
-133 PVAERVDARG
+133 PVAERIDAQG
-143 EVVMP
+143 EVVVP
-148 LETAA
+148 LEAAA
-153 MERLATQVAERA
+153 MKQLAAQIAERGA
-165 AEAIAVCLLFSYLN
+165 DAIAVCLLFSYLN
-179 PVHEL
+179 PAHEL
-184 QLGAF
+184 ALGAF
-189 LERRFPGIPV
+189 LERRFPSIPV

-228 SAYCPSIGTA
+228 SGYCRSVGEA
-238 LRERSVNAPC
+238 LRERHVSGPC

-259 LAQAPE
+259 LTQAPE
-265 RPVELLLSGLAG
+265 RPVDLLLSGLAG

-284 FAREAGFAQAITL
+284 FAREAGFGQAITL

-307 LLLKGEPQFTT
+307 LLLDGEPQFTT
-318 DYEIEWGLPVA
+318 EYEIEWGLPVA
-329 LPVIEVRTLGAGGG
+329 IPVIEVRTLGAGGG

-350 GGMLAVGPES
+350 GGMLSVGPES

-387 RLNPDFF
+387 RLNPEFF

-414 RALELGREAAAQAIV
+414 RSLGLQREAAARAIV

-474 GIRRV
+474 GMRRV

-493 ALARLRVERVRTL
+493 ALARLRVERVQTL
-506 GLRHSEVDEAELAA
+506 GRRHSAVDDAELAA
-520 RFRTLLEEGR
+520 RFRVMLDAAR
-530 REIEAEGLRG
+530 SEIDAEGLRG
-540 AARERLG
+540 APRERLG

-559 DVEYRFADG
+559 DVEYRFGDG
-568 LPAAVARFHRRHEE
+568 LPAAVERFHRRHEE
-582 FFGYQFPDQPV
+582 FFGYQFPDHPV
-593 ELVHLKAS
+593 ELVHLKVS
-601 LAETAAEPAP
+601 LAETAAD
-611 ALAVPASVAGTH
+611 
-623 PEPLPAPATLAAGAA
+623 
-638 GAPAA
+638 
-643 SPPPALTTPAADV
+643 PPPALA
-656 AGALPAPAA
+656 APAA
-665 AIAAGVQAEPQLSA
+665 AAASA
-679 GVGYRRD
+679 TRGPAGAGYRRD
-686 RLPAGT
+686 RLPAGI
-692 ELRGPAV
+692 ELSGPAV
-699 VEELDSTTF
+699 IEELDSTTF
-708 VPDGVQLAVDRR
+708 VPDGVQLTVDRH

-729 GAPEEA
+729 ETPEDE

>member
-1 MSEEAETSGVEE
+1 MSGVQESSG
-13 QVAGSAAVG
+13 GSLALG

-27 TFTDLVAIGADGSVR
+27 TFTDLVALGADGSVR
-42 VAKAPSSPEAP
+42 VAKAPSTPDAP

-76 GTTVATNAVLQRR
+76 GTTVATNTVLQRR

-95 LTTAGFEDIPFI
+95 VTTAGFEDIPFI

-125 LVRRRNCL
+125 LVQRRNCL
-133 PVAERVDARG
+133 AVAERIDAQG
-143 EVVMP
+143 EVLVP
-148 LETAA
+148 LEAAA
-153 MERLATQVAERA
+153 MEQLAAQVAERS
-165 AEAIAVCLLFSYLN
+165 AEAIAICLLFSYLN
-179 PVHEL
+179 PAHEL
-184 QLGAF
+184 ELGAF
-189 LERRFPGIPV
+189 LERRFPSIPV

-228 SAYCPSIGTA
+228 NGYCRSIGDA
-238 LRERSVNAPC
+238 LRERRVNGPC

-259 LAQAPE
+259 LTQAPE
-265 RPVELLLSGLAG
+265 RPVDLLLSGLAG

-284 FAREAGFAQAITL
+284 FAREAGFQQAITL

-307 LLLKGEPQFTT
+307 LLLEGEPQFTT

-329 LPVIEVRTLGAGGG
+329 IPVIEVRTLGAGGG

-360 AGARPGPGCYGA
+360 AGARPGPGCYGTG
-372 GGDAATVTDANLVLG
+372 GGDATVTDANLVLG

-394 LGGELRLHPERAAA
+394 LGGELQLHPERAAA

-414 RALELGREAAAQAIV
+414 RPLGLQREAAAQAVV

-493 ALARLRVERVRTL
+493 ALARLRVERMQTL
-506 GLRHSEVDEAELAA
+506 GMRHAVVDEADLAA
-520 RFRTLLEEGR
+520 RFQAMLQAGR

-540 AARERLG
+540 APRERLG

-582 FFGYQFPDQPV
+582 FFGYQFPDHPV

-601 LAETAAEPAP
+601 VAETAAEPPP
-611 ALAVPASVAGTH
+611 ALA
-623 PEPLPAPATLAAGAA
+623 
-638 GAPAA
+638 
-643 SPPPALTTPAADV
+643 
-656 AGALPAPAA
+656 APAA
-665 AIAAGVQAEPQLSA
+665 AAGGAPPEQPPRA
-679 GVGYRRD
+679 GAGYRRD

-699 VEELDSTTF
+699 IEELDSTTF
-708 VPDGVQLAVDRR
+708 VPAGVHLAVDRH

-729 GAPEEA
+729 AEPEEA

>member
-1 MSEEAETSGVEE
+1 MREAS
-13 QVAGSAAVG
+13 AGPLALG

-27 TFTDLVAIGADGSVR
+27 TFTDLVAIGVDGSVR
-42 VAKAPSSPEAP
+42 VAKAPSTPDAP
-53 LGALLS
+53 LGALLR
-59 VLDKAAVPGAAI
+59 VLDKAAVAGDAI

-76 GTTVATNAVLQRR
+76 GTTVATNTVLQRR

-95 LTTAGFEDIPFI
+95 VTTAGFEDIPFI

-114 EYDLHWLKPRP
+114 EYDLHWRKPRP
-125 LVRRRNCL
+125 LVKRRNCL
-133 PVAERVDARG
+133 GVAERIDAQG
-143 EVVMP
+143 EVVVP
-148 LETAA
+148 LEEAA
-153 MERLATQVAERA
+153 MERLAAQIADRGP
-165 AEAIAVCLLFSYLN
+165 EAIAMCLLFSYLN

-184 QLGAF
+184 ALGAF
-189 LERRFPGIPV
+189 LERRFPSIPV

-218 LADAYLKPLL
+218 VADAYLKPLL
-228 SAYCPSIGTA
+228 SGYCPSVGSA
-238 LRERSVNAPC
+238 LRERHVRGPC

-284 FAREAGFAQAITL
+284 FARGAGFEQAITL

-307 LLLKGEPQFTT
+307 LLRDGEPQFTT
-318 DYEIEWGLPVA
+318 EYEIEWGLPVA
-329 LPVIEVRTLGAGGG
+329 IPVIEVRTLGAGGG

-350 GGMLAVGPES
+350 GGMLSVGPES

-372 GGDAATVTDANLVLG
+372 GGEAATVTDANLVLG
-387 RLNPDFF
+387 RLNPEFF

-414 RALELGREAAAQAIV
+414 RSLGLGREAAAQAIV

-474 GIRRV
+474 GISRV

-493 ALARLRVERVRTL
+493 ALARLRVERVQTL
-506 GLRHSEVDEAELAA
+506 GLRHAEVDEADLAA
-520 RFRTLLEEGR
+520 RFRAMLDAAR

-540 AARERLG
+540 APRERLG

-568 LPAAVARFHRRHEE
+568 VAAAVERFHRRHEE
-582 FFGYQFPDQPV
+582 FFGYQFPEHPV
-593 ELVHLKAS
+593 EMVHLKAS
-601 LAETAAEPAP
+601 LAETA
-611 ALAVPASVAGTH
+611 TD
-623 PEPLPAPATLAAGAA
+623 
-638 GAPAA
+638 
-643 SPPPALTTPAADV
+643 PPPALT
-656 AGALPAPAA
+656 APAA
-665 AIAAGVQAEPQLSA
+665 VGAQSHPPPPAGAA
-679 GVGYRRD
+679 YRRD
-686 RLPAGT
+686 RLPPGT
-692 ELRGPAV
+692 ELHGPAV
-699 VEELDSTTF
+699 VEELDSTTH
-708 VPDGVQLAVDRR
+708 VPERVQLAVDRL
-720 GNLILTLPA
+720 GNLVLEVVPKIWT
-729 GAPEEA
+729 GG

>member
-1 MSEEAETSGVEE
+1 MSGAEE
-13 QVAGSAAVG
+13 SAAGARALG

-27 TFTDLVAIGADGSVR
+27 TFTDLVALGADGSVR
-42 VAKAPSSPEAP
+42 VAKAPSTPEAP

-133 PVAERVDARG
+133 PVAERVDAQG
-143 EVVMP
+143 QVVVP
-148 LETAA
+148 LAA
-153 MERLATQVAERA
+153 VALERLAAQVAERE

-184 QLGAF
+184 ELGAF

-228 SAYCPSIGTA
+228 GAYCPSIGAA
-238 LRERSVNAPC
+238 LGERSVHAPC

-259 LAQAPE
+259 LTQAPE

-284 FAREAGFAQAITL
+284 CAREAGFAQAITL

-307 LLLKGEPQFTT
+307 LLRDGEPQFTT

-414 RALELGREAAAQAIV
+414 TALGLGREAAAQAIV

-493 ALARLRVERVRTL
+493 ALARLRVERVQTL
-506 GLRHSEVDEAELAA
+506 GLRHSEVAEAELAA
-520 RFRTLLEEGR
+520 RFRAMVAEGR

-568 LPAAVARFHRRHEE
+568 LSAAVTRFHRRHEE
-582 FFGYQFPDQPV
+582 FFGYQFPDHPV

-611 ALAVPASVAGTH
+611 ALAVPAAAAAGTH
-623 PEPLPAPATLAAGAA
+623 PDPPPAPVAPAAGAA
-638 GAPAA
+638 GTPPA
-643 SPPPALTTPAADV
+643 SPPPAS
-656 AGALPAPAA
+656 
-665 AIAAGVQAEPQLSA
+665 VQAEPQPPA

-692 ELRGPAV
+692 EIRGPAV
-699 VEELDSTTF
+699 IEELDSTTF
-708 VPDGVQLAVDRR
+708 VPDGVHLAVDRH

>member
-1 MSEEAETSGVEE
+1 M
-13 QVAGSAAVG
+13 QGSSVGALALG

-42 VAKAPSSPEAP
+42 VAKAPSTPDAP

-76 GTTVATNAVLQRR
+76 GTTVATNTVLQRR

-95 LTTAGFEDIPFI
+95 VTTAGFEDIPFI

-125 LVRRRNCL
+125 LVQRRNCL
-133 PVAERVDARG
+133 AVAERIDAQG
-143 EVVMP
+143 EVLVP
-148 LETAA
+148 LEAAA
-153 MERLATQVAERA
+153 MEQLAAQVAERS
-165 AEAIAVCLLFSYLN
+165 AEAIAICLLFSYLN
-179 PVHEL
+179 PAHEL
-184 QLGAF
+184 ELGAF
-189 LERRFPGIPV
+189 LERRFPSIPV

-218 LADAYLKPLL
+218 VADAYLKPLL
-228 SAYCPSIGTA
+228 SGYCRSIGDA
-238 LRERSVNAPC
+238 LEERRVNGPC

-259 LAQAPE
+259 LTQAPE
-265 RPVELLLSGLAG
+265 RPVDLLLSGLAG

-284 FAREAGFAQAITL
+284 FAREAGFQQAITL

-307 LLLKGEPQFTT
+307 LLLEGEPQFTT

-329 LPVIEVRTLGAGGG
+329 IPVIEVRTLGAGGG

-360 AGARPGPGCYGA
+360 AGAQPGPGCYGTG
-372 GGDAATVTDANLVLG
+372 GGDATVTDANLVLG

-394 LGGELRLHPERAAA
+394 LGGELQLHPERAAA

-414 RALELGREAAAQAIV
+414 RPLGLQREAAAQAVV

-493 ALARLRVERVRTL
+493 ALARLRVERMQTL
-506 GLRHSEVDEAELAA
+506 GMRHAAVDEADLAA
-520 RFRTLLEEGR
+520 RFQAMLQAGR

-540 AARERLG
+540 APRERLG

-582 FFGYQFPDQPV
+582 FFGYQFPDHPV

-601 LAETAAEPAP
+601 VAETAAEPPP
-611 ALAVPASVAGTH
+611 ALA
-623 PEPLPAPATLAAGAA
+623 
-638 GAPAA
+638 
-643 SPPPALTTPAADV
+643 
-656 AGALPAPAA
+656 APAA
-665 AIAAGVQAEPQLSA
+665 AAGGAPPEPPPRA
-679 GVGYRRD
+679 GAGYRRD

-699 VEELDSTTF
+699 IEELDSTTF
-708 VPDGVQLAVDRR
+708 VPDGVHLAVDRH

-729 GAPEEA
+729 AAPEEA

>member
-1 MSEEAETSGVEE
+1 M
-13 QVAGSAAVG
+13 QGSSVGALALG

-27 TFTDLVAIGADGSVR
+27 TFTDLVALGADGSVR
-42 VAKAPSSPEAP
+42 VAKAPSTPDAP

-76 GTTVATNAVLQRR
+76 GTTVATNTVLQRR

-95 LTTAGFEDIPFI
+95 VTTAGFEDIPFI

-125 LVRRRNCL
+125 LVQRRNCL
-133 PVAERVDARG
+133 AVAERIDAQG
-143 EVVMP
+143 EVLVP
-148 LETAA
+148 LEAAA
-153 MERLATQVAERA
+153 MEQLAAQVAERS
-165 AEAIAVCLLFSYLN
+165 AEAIAICLLFSYLN
-179 PVHEL
+179 PAHEL
-184 QLGAF
+184 ELGAF
-189 LERRFPGIPV
+189 LERRFPSIPV

-218 LADAYLKPLL
+218 VADAYLKPLL
-228 SAYCPSIGTA
+228 SGYCRSIGDA
-238 LRERSVNAPC
+238 LEERRVNGPC

-259 LAQAPE
+259 LTQAPE
-265 RPVELLLSGLAG
+265 RPVDLLLSGLAG

-284 FAREAGFAQAITL
+284 FAREAGFQQAITL

-307 LLLKGEPQFTT
+307 LLLEGEPQFTT

-329 LPVIEVRTLGAGGG
+329 IPVIEVRTLGAGGG

-360 AGARPGPGCYGA
+360 AGARPGPGCYGTG
-372 GGDAATVTDANLVLG
+372 GGDATVTDANLVLG

-394 LGGELRLHPERAAA
+394 LGGELQLHPERAAA

-414 RALELGREAAAQAIV
+414 RPLGLQREAAAQAVV

-493 ALARLRVERVRTL
+493 ALARLRVERMQTL
-506 GLRHSEVDEAELAA
+506 GMRHAVVDEADLAA
-520 RFRTLLEEGR
+520 RFQAMLQAGR

-540 AARERLG
+540 APRERLG

-582 FFGYQFPDQPV
+582 FFGYQFPDHPV

-601 LAETAAEPAP
+601 VAETAVEPPP
-611 ALAVPASVAGTH
+611 ALA
-623 PEPLPAPATLAAGAA
+623 APAAAAA
-638 GAPAA
+638 GAPPE
-643 SPPPALTTPAADV
+643 PPEPPR
-656 AGALPAPAA
+656 AGA
-665 AIAAGVQAEPQLSA
+665 
-679 GVGYRRD
+679 GYRRD

-692 ELRGPAV
+692 ELRGPV
-699 VEELDSTTF
+699 VIEELDSTTF
-708 VPDGVQLAVDRR
+708 VPDGVHLAVDRH

-729 GAPEEA
+729 AAPEEA